1 MDTNGHKIA
10 AHIRTLS
17 HDNIQQT
24 AAILASFAALAEN
37 LVLSQ
42 SELEAI
48 VGALRTHQGT
58 MQQTTPP
65 RDRVFG
71 CTEGKMAALAE
82 SLKRLQMRLPQM
94 AAE

>member
-1 MDTNGHKIA
+1 
-10 AHIRTLS
+10 
-17 HDNIQQT
+17 
-24 AAILASFAALAEN
+24 
-37 LVLSQ
+37 
-42 SELEAI
+42 
-48 VGALRTHQGT
+48 